1 MREIG
6 TGTLRTAHSLIPQ
19 SLAPLVLGLMA
30 LLIAGA
36 CTPTVKVEA
45 PKEPITINL
54 NVKLDAEVRVKLEE
68 QAREDIEENPNI
80 F

>member
-1 MREIG
+1 MTRKQRIAILPAE
-6 TGTLRTAHSLIPQ
+6 TAGRRLALW
-19 SLAPLVLGLMA
+19 LAPLLAA
-30 LLIAGA
+30 LLFLAA

-68 QAREDIEENPNI
+68 QAREDIQQNPNI

>member
-1 MREIG
+1 MCGKSVGIHAV
-6 TGTLRTAHSLIPQ
+6 L
-19 SLAPLVLGLMA
+19 LAAGLGLM
-30 LLIAGA
+30 LG

-54 NVKLDAEVRVKLEE
+54 NIKLEAEVRVKLE
-68 QAREDIEENPNI
+68 QVAKQDIKQNPNV

>member
-1 MREIG
+1 MGRP
-6 TGTLRTAHSLIPQ
+6 A
-19 SLAPLVLGLMA
+19 LAVFLGSVMLA
-30 LLIAGA
+30 VG

-45 PKEPITINL
+45 PQEPITINL

-68 QAREDIEENPNI
+68 QAEEDIANDPEI